1 MFTQEIVRKIMGILK
16 AGKTVEL
23 KIERGKLVIVAI
35 SRKAEKTDFILCQLN
50 IWYAQSGADNS
61 QLGLGGAI
69 RSV

>member
-35 SRKAEKTDFILCQLN
+35 SRKADKTDLVI
-50 IWYAQSGADNS
+50 
-61 QLGLGGAI
+61 
-69 RSV
+69 